1 MAEQKITVE
10 IDGSHTFE
18 VETTGGRDVATEA
31 RGIFSAESVTEKRGD
46 GAFTVHPVGRVTAVY
61 VGEVPSRRVGFP
73 TVPTGTSRV
82 SQASQ
87 G

>member
-18 VETTGGRDVATEA
+18 LKPRGDGDPITGA
-31 RGIFSAESVTEKRGD
+31 RSVLEGSCVVEKRED
-46 GAFTVHPVGRVTAVY
+46 GAFTVHPVDRVTAVY

-73 TVPTGTSRV
+73 TIPRDRGPD
-82 SQASQ
+82 
-87 G
+87 